1 MSQNVIIGVDTG
13 NRCIKTVNHVFI
25 AGLVEYMLKP
35 PISSEILEYNG
46 KYYTL
51 TNKRISYLENK
62 TENEDYFILTLFGIS
77 KEILTRK
84 IPTDETIE
92 ITLAVGLPPAHI
104 GRLQDDFIN
113 YFKRPFVNYKY
124 NGMNFTININNVRLF
139 PQGYAAI
146 IPQYEEIR
154 KLNKA
159 YIIDIGGYT
168 TDVILLNKGMPDL
181 SFCESFPYG
190 VIELYNDIQR
200 KVKNEYGRTPDE
212 SQIDY
217 VIETGDEI
225 YQDMSKRINEEAA
238 AYVDDL
244 LRKLNEYGV
253 DLVLSH
259 GIFVGG
265 GALRLKEYIKRSPYV
280 AKKIFIPSIN
290 ANAEGYEYLATN
302 IE

>member
-1 MSQNVIIGVDTG
+1 MNQNVIIGVDTG
-13 NRCIKTVNHVFI
+13 NRCIKTVNHAFV
-25 AGLVEYMLKP
+25 AGIIEHVLKP
-35 PISSEILEYNG
+35 PMSSEVLEYNG

-51 TNKRISYLENK
+51 TSERISYLEDK
-62 TENEDYFILTLFGIS
+62 TESEDYFILALFAIS
-77 KEILTRK
+77 KEIITRK
-84 IPTDETIE
+84 ISTDETIS

-104 GRLQDDFIN
+104 GRLQDAFVK
-113 YFKRPFVNYKY
+113 YFKRPIVKYKY
-124 NGMNFTININNVRLF
+124 EGKEFSLNIDNVQLY

-146 IPQYEEIR
+146 VTQYEEI
-154 KLNKA
+154 KKISKA
-159 YIIDIGGYT
+159 YIVDIGGYT
-168 TDVILLNKGMPDL
+168 TDVILLNRGIPDL

-190 VIELYNDIQR
+190 VIELYNTIKR

-212 SQIDY
+212 AQIDF

-244 LRKLNEYGV
+244 FRKLNELGV
-253 DLVLSH
+253 DLILSH

-265 GALRLKEYIKRSPYV
+265 GSLRFKEYIKRSPYV
-280 AKKIFIPSIN
+280 LKKVFIPSIS
-290 ANAEGYEYLATN
+290 ANAEGYEILATN

>member
-51 TNKRISYLENK
+51 TNERLSYLEDK
-62 TENEDYFILTLFGIS
+62 TENEDYFILTLFAIA
-77 KEILTRK
+77 KEILIRN
-84 IPTDETIE
+84 IATDEI
-92 ITLAVGLPPAHI
+92 INVTLAVGLPPAHV
-104 GRLQDDFIN
+104 GRLQDEFIK
-113 YFKRPFVNYKY
+113 YFKRPIVNFKY
-124 NGMNFTININNVRLF
+124 DGTEFNVNINNVRLF

-154 KLNKA
+154 KFNKA

-168 TDVILLNKGMPDL
+168 TDVILLNKGLPDL
-181 SFCESFPYG
+181 SFCESFNYG
-190 VIELYNDIQR
+190 VIELYNLIKR
-200 KVKNEYGRTPDE
+200 KTKSEYGRIPDE
-212 SQIDY
+212 TQIDF
-217 VIETGDEI
+217 VIETGEEI

-238 AYVDDL
+238 AYVDEL
-244 LRKLNEYGV
+244 LRKLNEHGV
-253 DLVLSH
+253 DLILAY

-265 GALRLKEYIKRSPYV
+265 GSLRLKEYIKKSQYV
-280 AKKIFIPSIN
+280 AKKVFVPSIH
-290 ANAEGYEYLATN
+290 ANAEGYECLAIN
-302 IE
+302 VD